1 MAASAGTR
9 KTEGRQDIYWKW
21 RTRTAL
27 AKHPAGLGHHLAALA
42 GGSLRF
48 YADSASSA
56 SAPGS
61 IGFALTSPQYSGT
74 RAAAQGPLPVKSP
87 DFAPL
92 LPPRTPPSQRGYSGE
107 AAPRSISGRSRGGG
121 THHTTHQKLPRDT
134 SSVRFPWSVR
144 GPLSLPQSPPLQ
156 PAGRESAS
164 RGSQARGLPSDL
176 RELPSANR
184 RSRHLGA
191 RSRAPGPLGT
201 PAASHLAPPW
211 AAASA
216 VTQGPAPPLASEA
229 RVLPSEK
236 RRLWEA
242 TFGPLWGASV
252 RGSAWAAAA
261 SPSGGLRTCGDRRGP
276 RASKMQGVLQPCL
289 LRSQSV
295 RVELSGPVP
304 SPSNSAQ
311 INWRGY
317 FSRKTVLPTQASWV

>member
-1 MAASAGTR
+1 MRSTPRASGIIWRRSPGTARGFTRTVPALQAPQAASDSLSRLPSTPGPGLRHKVRSPLSPPTSPLSCHLVPLHPSAGTP
-9 KTEGRQDIYWKW
+9 GR
-21 RTRTAL
+21 RL
-27 AKHPAGLGHHLAALA
+27 LAASPGAHEGA
-42 GGSLRF
+42 GHIIRPTRNFPGTPVRFGSLGRSADRSPSLRALPCSLRGGKRF
-48 YADSASSA
+48 QGLPGPRAPVGPQGASLSRQ
-56 SAPGS
+56 
-61 IGFALTSPQYSGT
+61 PQ
-74 RAAAQGPLPVKSP
+74 
-87 DFAPL
+87 
-92 LPPRTPPSQRGYSGE
+92 PPSWR
-107 AAPRSISGRSRGGG
+107 
-121 THHTTHQKLPRDT
+121 
-134 SSVRFPWSVR
+134 
-144 GPLSLPQSPPLQ
+144 SLP
-156 PAGRESAS
+156 
-164 RGSQARGLPSDL
+164 
-176 RELPSANR
+176 
-184 RSRHLGA
+184 
-191 RSRAPGPLGT
+191 APGPLGT